1 MSLARRA
8 VVAVFA
14 LSGAASWLLPDPWQ
28 PLPPSGLPTCALDGA
43 PPGSAP
49 SHSADCPHLGAGT
62 AAATV
67 APTSASTSTSS
78 SSAAPSWPHA
88 APCLKGSD
96 PPPRLRLP
104 PLRLRRLRD
113 RLRRAPHPLR
123 PLRALTRCAAAGVP
137 PPPLRILAILG
148 VQEGGRLLGSTK
160 VGGGFWGPYG
170 RGAELSAGAWA
181 QQQGPPVTSW

>member
-78 SSAAPSWPHA
+78 SSAATSWPHA
-88 APCLKGSD
+88 
-96 PPPRLRLP
+96 
-104 PLRLRRLRD
+104 
-113 RLRRAPHPLR
+113 
-123 PLRALTRCAAAGVP
+123 
-137 PPPLRILAILG
+137 
-148 VQEGGRLLGSTK
+148 
-160 VGGGFWGPYG
+160 
-170 RGAELSAGAWA
+170 
-181 QQQGPPVTSW
+181 GPPVSRGQSRRRACGPPPYASGVYGIVCAARRIPFVL

>member
-78 SSAAPSWPHA
+78 SSAATSWPHA
-88 APCLKGSD
+88 GPLSPGVSPAAAPAA
-96 PPPRLRLP
+96 PPPY
-104 PLRLRRLRD
+104 
-113 RLRRAPHPLR
+113 ASGVYGIV
-123 PLRALTRCAAAGVP
+123 CAAR
-137 PPPLRILAILG
+137 RIPFVL
-148 VQEGGRLLGSTK
+148 
-160 VGGGFWGPYG
+160 
-170 RGAELSAGAWA
+170 
-181 QQQGPPVTSW
+181 